1 MNYTIDQAKHD
12 LPLPLLM
19 RLIGVPKKSIPKAD
33 GQNVPCPWHRDRTP
47 SFGIYMNKTRAHC
60 FSCEFDLDGPQFI
73 SKWKNVSKKEGCRQF
88 LEYARRHR
96 FLVQPAPS
104 LTQQGSEVYRTPE
117 PHRLLM
123 PPHWPLM
130 ESEIAGVAWKR
141 QISVEA
147 VRRASQL
154 GLLYRANVC
163 HQSTWLLTDPAWRIA
178 EARMLSGEPF
188 PPLGHL
194 ESRKAHTIKGSCK
207 SWPVGVA
214 LLESYPEARAIML
227 VEGGPDYLAALHF
240 SLLMGEHNVL
250 PIAMLGRQSG
260 QAGIDPL
267 ALYLLRGRRVRIYPH
282 ADADGG
288 GMRSAKVWATQLR
301 GCGCSVDFFTFND
314 LQSIGGSPIKDLND
328 LTSLHPCHYNRIQH
342 LLP

>member
-1 MNYTIDQAKHD
+1 
-12 LPLPLLM
+12 M

-47 SFGIYMNKTRAHC
+47 SFGIYMNKTRAKC
-60 FSCEFDLDGPQFI
+60 FVCDFNLDGPEFI
-73 SKWKNVSKKEGCRQF
+73 AKWKNVSNKEGCRQF
-88 LEYARRHR
+88 LKYARGHR
-96 FLVQPAPS
+96 IPVQPAPS
-104 LTQQGSEVYRTPE
+104 LTHQASQVHCTPE
-117 PHRLLM
+117 PHRLVM
-123 PPHWPLM
+123 PPHGPLM

-147 VRRASQL
+147 VKKASQL
-154 GLLYRANVC
+154 GLLYRSNVC
-163 HQSTWLLTDPAWRIA
+163 QQSSWLLTDPARRIA
-178 EARMLSGEPF
+178 EARRLSGEPF
-188 PPLGHL
+188 PPLGQL
-194 ESRKAHTIKGSCK
+194 MSRKAHTIHGSSK

-214 LLESYPEARAIML
+214 LLESYPTARAIML

-260 QAGIDPL
+260 QAGIHPL
-267 ALYLLRGRRVRIYPH
+267 ALNLLRGRRVRIYPH

-288 GMRSAKVWATQLR
+288 GMKSANGWATQLHR
-301 GCGCSVDFFTFND
+301 CGCSVDFYTFNN
-314 LQSIGGSPIKDLND
+314 LQRSDGTPVKDLND
-328 LTSLHPCHYNRIQH
+328 LTTLHPCHYNQIQH